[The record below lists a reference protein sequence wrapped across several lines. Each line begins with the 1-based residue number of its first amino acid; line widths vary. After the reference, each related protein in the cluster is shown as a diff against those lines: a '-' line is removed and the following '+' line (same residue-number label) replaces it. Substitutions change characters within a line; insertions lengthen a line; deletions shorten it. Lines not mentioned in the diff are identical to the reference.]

1 MGVILDLL
9 FSMIFGG
16 ALLVIT
22 LNANQMA
29 TETQYTHS
37 GDMLVQEM
45 LVSTAQLLEGEL
57 RNMGFGVPE
66 DRASV
71 IYADSTRIAFLC
83 DLARTGTKIDTIF
96 YSLGDTNE
104 LLATN
109 NKLDRYLHRAVN
121 GSAGLHVGVVT
132 QFNLQYY
139 TKSGEQ
145 LSTPVPSDRLL
156 EVYVVELTIEVQ
168 NQEAPLRDEHL
179 VQPGEPEALY
189 SSSLWQQTRLASQ
202 NNRR

>member
-1 MGVILDLL
+1 MGVVIDLL

-45 LVSTAQLLEGEL
+45 LISTAQLLEGEL

-71 IYADSTRIAFLC
+71 IYADSTRISFLC
-83 DLARTGTKIDTIF
+83 DLTRTGMKIDTIF

-104 LLATN
+104 
-109 NKLDRYLHRAVN
+109 
-121 GSAGLHVGVVT
+121 
-132 QFNLQYY
+132 
-139 TKSGEQ
+139 
-145 LSTPVPSDRLL
+145 
-156 EVYVVELTIEVQ
+156 
-168 NQEAPLRDEHL
+168 
-179 VQPGEPEALY
+179 
-189 SSSLWQQTRLASQ
+189 
-202 NNRR
+202 